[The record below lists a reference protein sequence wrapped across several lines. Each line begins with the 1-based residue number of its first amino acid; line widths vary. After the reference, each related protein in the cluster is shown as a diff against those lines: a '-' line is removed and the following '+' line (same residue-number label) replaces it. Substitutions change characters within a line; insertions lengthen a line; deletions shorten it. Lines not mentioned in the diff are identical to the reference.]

1 MSPVVWSA
9 LISVVLNV
17 IILSLQLDS
26 IPLVCY
32 IVIADMASYLAIKRY
47 YPRFPLISHMF
58 VYISS
63 IFVAGLLVL
72 AINS

>member
-1 MSPVVWSA
+1 MSALMWSA
-9 LISVVLNV
+9 VISIMLNIV
-17 IILSLQLDS
+17 ILSLQLDS

-32 IVIADMASYLAIKRY
+32 IVMADMASYLVIKQY
-47 YPRFPLISHMF
+47 YLRFPLITHMI

-72 AINS
+72 AING